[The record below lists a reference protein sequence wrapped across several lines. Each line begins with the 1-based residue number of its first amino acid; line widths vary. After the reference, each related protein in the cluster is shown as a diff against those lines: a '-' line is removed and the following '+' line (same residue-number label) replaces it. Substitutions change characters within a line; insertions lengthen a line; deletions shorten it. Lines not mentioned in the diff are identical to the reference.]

1 MGGSPE
7 ADLTLAYSPIDV
19 TGLEFTGGRMALSD
33 MAFTLNYG
41 FSGSLIRRKQQHLGI
56 FGYARPSGPRSR
68 TACSRSYTIDQSS
81 FSVVPTGRISLFVDP
96 MFVDL
101 STDPTTGT
109 ETSVTYLYSDPGAA
123 ADEKGYRI
131 RFE

>member
-1 MGGSPE
+1 
-7 ADLTLAYSPIDV
+7 
-19 TGLEFTGGRMALSD
+19 MALSD

-41 FSGSLIRRKQQHLGI
+41 FSGSLIAESSNISVFLDTLVRDR
-56 FGYARPSGPRSR
+56 ARSR
-68 TACSRSYTIDQSS
+68 TGCSRSISTPIPLIRAALTSC
-81 FSVVPTGRISLFVDP
+81 PPGGLISLFVDP

-109 ETSVTYLYSDPGAA
+109 ATSVTYLYSDPGAA
-123 ADEKGYRI
+123 AGGKGYRI